1 MDFNSVGRVNQDLS
15 SRAVALSRTGLHTV
29 FGQPLHGLVRIEP
42 LDTESNVW
50 TKGCGSAALGERNEL
65 WSESDSK
72 DGNPRLRVLLLP
84 WHARQPHIPFQRAL
98 DIRHNQLDMV

>member
-1 MDFNSVGRVNQDLS
+1 MPL
-15 SRAVALSRTGLHTV
+15 ALSRARLHAV
-29 FGQPLHGLVRIEP
+29 LGQPLNDFVRIEP

-50 TKGCGSAALGERNEL
+50 TKGCGSAALDQRNEL
-65 WSESDSK
+65 RSESNSK